1 MSQVEV
7 KDNPE
12 RHRYDAGVA
21 GEPAGFVDYQLANE
35 LMVLTHTEV
44 DPAYEGKG
52 VGSALAQAALD
63 DIRDRGLKALV
74 LCPFVT
80 SWIGRHRD
88 YADVLYGAPPGTVTD

>member
-1 MSQVEV
+1 MAQVEV
-7 KDNPE
+7 RDNPE
-12 RHRYDAGVA
+12 RHRYEAEVA
-21 GEPAGFVDYQLANE
+21 GESAGFVDYQLANE

-44 DPAYEGKG
+44 DRAYEGQG
-52 VGSALAQAALD
+52 IGSALAQAALD

-88 YADVLYGAPPGTVTD
+88 YADVLYGAPPSKVTD